1 MTLNRWDP
9 LRDLLNFQEKMNR
22 LMDSAVDIH
31 KRRVIWKPVVDFLET
46 AEAYVFRVDLPGV
59 GRDKINIEI
68 QGNRLT
74 INGERPLEAEPRIAA
89 YHSIERETGVFE
101 RQFTVPGHIDVD
113 SAEATYVDGVLVL
126 VLPKCEDDRPGNV
139 RVECRG

>member
-22 LMDSAVDIH
+22 LMDSAMDIQ
-31 KRRVIWKPVVDFLET
+31 KRRVTWKPVVDILET

-74 INGERPLEAEPRIAA
+74 INGERPLEAEPRIAV
-89 YHSIERETGVFE
+89 YHSIESETGVFQ
-101 RQFTVPGHIDVD
+101 RQFTVPGHVDVE